1 MACQMLVSEI
11 WQFKRATAIRVFYF
25 AATISATSTTSIPE
39 NDAKSLTLLV
49 TRKWISRAETVSTK
63 V

>member
-1 MACQMLVSEI
+1 MLVSGI
-11 WQFKRATAIRVFYF
+11 RQFKRATAIRVFYS
-25 AATISATSTTSIPE
+25 AATVSATLTTSIPE